1 MGGYDD
7 LLGDGRLLKRVVA
20 TGAGDAPRPGGTV
33 AVRYETRVVR
43 EAGDAIGK
51 VGELGEIGE
60 LSLGCLGRFWKI
72 LVGDEDGIRL

>member
-20 TGAGDAPRPGGTV
+20 PGAGDAPQPGSTV

-51 VGELGEIGE
+51 VGELSEFGE
-60 LSLGCLGRFWKI
+60 LSLGRFWTI
-72 LVGDEDGIRL
+72 LAVDGIRL

>member
-20 TGAGDAPRPGGTV
+20 TGAGDAPRPGGAV

-43 EAGDAIGK
+43 EAGDAIGENGE
-51 VGELGEIGE
+51 VGEVGE
-60 LSLGCLGRFWKI
+60 LSLGRCWKM
-72 LVGDEDGIRL
+72 LVDEDGIR

>member
-20 TGAGDAPRPGGTV
+20 TGTGDAPRPGGAV

-43 EAGDAIGK
+43 EAGDATGEKGK
-51 VGELGEIGE
+51 LGEVGEVGELT
-60 LSLGCLGRFWKI
+60 LGRCWKM
-72 LVGDEDGIRL
+72 LVDEDGIR